1 MRKLAL
7 SLLLLCS
14 LCFAAG
20 PWQAYA
26 GFAILISATM
36 LAAVYMIG
44 VGFDVR
50 EIKFLVKD
58 EAVQLGV
65 LVVLMIAL
73 MASDGILNAIST
85 STLFARGEANMQDA
99 ALVSLNNTIDDLS
112 SYLLEV
118 QQADKKM
125 SKESSRTSSCV
136 LSGGGHSVSACGG
149 YSMLATPLSMSGSI
163 LGYAIAQAAAVQK
176 LIMIA
181 QEFVFVLILPLG
193 IVLRTFKFTRGA
205 GGLLI
210 ALGIGLYIF
219 VPAGIVF
226 TEVLQEKFEY
236 AVTADPDTPASWKAG
251 ADPYLDPP
259 GDIDVEE
266 CDAGQPW
273 GNVGAEAVSAYND
286 MKHEL
291 KGYMYV
297 FMIKATLGPVLSLLM
312 FIGGLRAM
320 TALFGAPVDVSAIAR
335 FF

>member
-36 LAAVYMIG
+36 LAALYIIG
-44 VGFDVR
+44 TGFDVR

-85 STLFARGEANMQDA
+85 STLFAGGEDTMQDA
-99 ALVSLNNTIDDLS
+99 AVASLNNTINDLS

-118 QQADKKM
+118 QQADKAM

-176 LIMIA
+176 LVEIA
-181 QEFVFVLILPLG
+181 QEFVFILILPLG

-210 ALGIGLYIF
+210 SLGIALYIF

-226 TEVLQEKFEY
+226 TEILQEKFEY

-251 ADPYLDPP
+251 ADPYLDAP
-259 GDIDVEE
+259 GDINVEE

-273 GNVGAEAVSAYND
+273 GNVGAEAVSAYKD

-320 TALFGAPVDVSAIAR
+320 TELFGAPVDVSALAR

>member
-1 MRKLAL
+1 MKKLAL
-7 SLLLLCS
+7 MLLLLCS

-26 GFAILISATM
+26 GFAILISAMM
-36 LAAVYMIG
+36 LIAVYIIG

-50 EIKFLVKD
+50 EIKFLAKD
-58 EAVQLGV
+58 EGIQLIV

-73 MASDGILNAIST
+73 MATDGILNVVST
-85 STLFARGEANMQDA
+85 NSVFAGDEDTMQDA
-99 ALVSLNNTIDDLS
+99 AIVSLDETMDDLS

-125 SKESSRTSSCV
+125 ARESSRTASCV

-176 LIMIA
+176 LIEIG
-181 QEFVFVLILPLG
+181 QEFVFILILPLG

-210 ALGIGLYIF
+210 SLGIAMYIF
-219 VPAGIVF
+219 IPAGIVF
-226 TEVLQEKFEY
+226 SEILQEKFEY
-236 AVTADPDTPASWKAG
+236 AVTSDPEIPASWKAG

-259 GDIDVEE
+259 GNIDVEE
-266 CDAGQPW
+266 CEADEPW
-273 GNVGAEAVSAYND
+273 GNVGAEAVSAYKD

-297 FMIKATLGPVLSLLM
+297 FMVKATLGPILSLLL

-320 TALFGAPVDVSAIAR
+320 TALFGAPVDVSALAR